1 MLGPDN
7 DQRRKDLA
15 DTLRQL
21 RKAAGLS
28 GERLAARAAM
38 SQPKI
43 SRIESGKT
51 LPTVSDVERI
61 MQALDVPAEVR
72 SELLALTRSANVE
85 YTSLRSSARMGIWR
99 SQAEIKALA
108 ETSSVV
114 RQFLPAI
121 PSGIIQTPDYARAV
135 LTPGVAGRPARDIDR
150 AVQARLESQQ
160 ALNDESRTFHF
171 VLTEQAVRLKRA
183 RDEIMVGQL
192 RHLIELMDRPNVDL
206 SVLPSSA
213 LVNASPLNVFVV
225 YDDRIVLTEIFAGE
239 VALRDYR
246 DVSYHLNIFDHFRD
260 RAVSGNEAGELL
272 ESIADEF
279 MRGPD

>member
-1 MLGPDN
+1 MLGPDT
-7 DQRRKDLA
+7 DQHRKDLA
-15 DTLRQL
+15 DTLREL
-21 RKAAGLS
+21 RRAAGLS
-28 GERLAARAAM
+28 GERLAARTAM

-61 MQALDVPAEVR
+61 MQALEVPAEAR
-72 SELLALTRSANVE
+72 AELLALTRSANVE

-99 SQAEIKALA
+99 SQAEIKALVEA
-108 ETSSVV
+108 SSVV

-135 LTPGVAGRPARDIDR
+135 LTPGVEGRPARDIDR
-150 AVQARLESQQ
+150 AVQARLESQE
-160 ALNDESRTFHF
+160 ALNDESRTFRF

-183 RDEIMVGQL
+183 GNEIMVEQL
-192 RHLIELMDRPNVDL
+192 RHLIEVMNRPNVDL

-225 YDDRIVLTEIFAGE
+225 YDDRLVCTEIFAGE
-239 VALRDYR
+239 VALRDHR
-246 DVSYHLNIFDHFRD
+246 DVSYHLNLFDHFRD

-272 ESIADEF
+272 GSISEEF

>member
-1 MLGPDN
+1 MLEPDS
-7 DQRRKDLA
+7 DQHRKDLA

-21 RKAAGLS
+21 RRAAGLS

-43 SRIESGKT
+43 SRIESGKA
-51 LPTVSDVERI
+51 LPSVSDVERI
-61 MQALDVPAEVR
+61 MQALDVPAEIR
-72 SELLALTRSANVE
+72 AELLALTRSANVE

-99 SQAEIKALA
+99 SQAEIKALV

-121 PSGIIQTPDYARAV
+121 PSELIQTPDYARAV
-135 LTPGVAGRPARDIDR
+135 LTPGVEGRPARDIER
-150 AVQARLESQQ
+150 AVQARLESQE
-160 ALNDESRTFHF
+160 ALNDESRTYHF
-171 VLTEQAVRLKRA
+171 LLTEQAVRLKRA
-183 RDEIMVGQL
+183 GNEVMADQL
-192 RHLIELMDRPNVDL
+192 RHMTAMMDRSNVDL

-213 LVNASPLNVFVV
+213 LVNASQLNVFVV
-225 YDDRIVLTEIFAGE
+225 YDDRIVLTEVFAGE

-246 DVSYHLNIFDHFRD
+246 DVSYHLSIFDHFRD
-260 RAVSGNEAGELL
+260 RAFSGSSARRILN
-272 ESIADEF
+272 SVADEF

>member
-7 DQRRKDLA
+7 DQYRKDLA

-21 RKAAGLS
+21 RRAAGLS
-28 GERLAARAAM
+28 GERLAARTAM

-43 SRIESGKT
+43 SRIESGKM

-72 SELLALTRSANVE
+72 AEILALTRSANVE
-85 YTSLRSSARMGIWR
+85 YTSLRSSARLGIWR
-99 SQAEIKALA
+99 GQAEIKALA

-121 PSGIIQTPDYARAV
+121 PSGIIQTAEYARAV
-135 LTPGVAGRPARDIDR
+135 LTPGVEGRPARDIER

-160 ALNDESRTFHF
+160 ALDDVSRTFHL

-183 RDEIMVGQL
+183 GNEIMVGQL
-192 RHLIELMDRPNVDL
+192 RHLIEVMDRPNVDL

-260 RAVSGNEAGELL
+260 RAVSGNDAGELL
-272 ESIADEF
+272 ESICYEF

>member
-1 MLGPDN
+1 MLGPDT
-7 DQRRKDLA
+7 DQHRKDLA
-15 DTLRQL
+15 ETLRQL
-21 RKAAGLS
+21 RRAAGLS
-28 GERLAARAAM
+28 GERLAARTAM

-51 LPTVSDVERI
+51 VPTVSDVERI
-61 MQALDVPAEVR
+61 MQAMDVPAEVR
-72 SELLALTRSANVE
+72 AELLALTRSANVE

-108 ETSSVV
+108 EASTVV

-135 LTPGVAGRPARDIDR
+135 LTPGVEGRPARDIDR
-150 AVQARLESQQ
+150 AVQARLESQE

-183 RDEIMVGQL
+183 GNEIMVGQL
-192 RHLIELMDRPNVDL
+192 RHMLEVMNRPNVDL

-225 YDDRIVLTEIFAGE
+225 YDDRLVLTEIFAGE

-272 ESIADEF
+272 ESISDEF